1 MKPQGSTVLSLPTH
15 VDPAL
20 KELNNTNLLKYAGV
34 FSCVCVRA
42 RVCVHVTCSPVVDS
56 GLMERKVKPRTKSSG
71 T

>member
-42 RVCVHVTCSPVVDS
+42 CACNTSHA
-56 GLMERKVKPRTKSSG
+56 PRLLI
-71 T
+71 

>member
-42 RVCVHVTCSPVVDS
+42 CACNTSHA
-56 GLMERKVKPRTKSSG
+56 PRLLIQD
-71 T
+71 

>member
-34 FSCVCVRA
+34 FSLPCVCARA
-42 RVCVHVTCSPVVDS
+42 CACNTSPA
-56 GLMERKVKPRTKSSG
+56 PRLLIQD
-71 T
+71 